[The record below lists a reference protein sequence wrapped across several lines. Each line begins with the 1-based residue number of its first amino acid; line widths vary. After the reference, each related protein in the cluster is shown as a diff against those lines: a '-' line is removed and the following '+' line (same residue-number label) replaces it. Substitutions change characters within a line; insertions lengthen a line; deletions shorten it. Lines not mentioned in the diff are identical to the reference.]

1 MPDNSSQQ
9 ITRAILVLTNGLSL
23 ESEASESTKRRL
35 DKAAGI
41 YGLKDCIITST
52 GYTINKKPFLDK
64 NGYPV
69 LESVVSARYLVI
81 KYAIA
86 ESSIV
91 AESFSRDTI
100 GNIYIAFQLIILP
113 LKIREVVIVTSAYHL
128 ERVKEIVDLVQ
139 SAFNYPFSIKFE
151 SAEDPNFD
159 KEVMSAMREREKQSI
174 KNVQQL
180 KYKLVSAEQF
190 TQWFYAEHDAYNFIK
205 DPKPVNATIQ
215 KAY

>member
-1 MPDNSSQQ
+1 MPDSK
-9 ITRAILVLTNGLSL
+9 IEPVERAILVLTNGLS
-23 ESEASESTKRRL
+23 SATEASESTKRRL
-35 DKAAGI
+35 DKAAEI
-41 YGLKDCIITST
+41 YRLNDLVITST

-69 LESVVSARYLVI
+69 LESVVSGRYLMI
-81 KYAIA
+81 NHAIA
-86 ESSIV
+86 ESSLI

-139 SAFNYPFSIKFE
+139 AAFNYPFLIKFE
-151 SAEDPNFD
+151 KAVDPSFIE
-159 KEVMSAMREREKQSI
+159 EVMKAMQERELQSI

-180 KYKLVSAEQF
+180 KHKLVSAQQF
-190 TQWFYAEHDAYNFIK
+190 SQWFFAEHAAYNFK
-205 DPKPVNATIQ
+205 NDHNPVNSIIQ